1 MMATVRIGG
10 QLRAMVGAADHAVA
24 GDTVVGALG
33 ALEAQYPQIAG
44 WILDERGVI
53 RRHLNVF
60 VDGEPVT
67 GETAVQASSR
77 IHVLPSITGG

>member
-1 MMATVRIGG
+1 
-10 QLRAMVGAADHAVA
+10 MVGAADHQVP
-24 GDTVVGALG
+24 GDTVVGALA
-33 ALEAQYPQIAG
+33 ALEAGHPQIAG
-44 WILDERGVI
+44 WILDECGVI

-60 VDGEPVT
+60 VDGQPAS